1 MAWTGDDDSF
11 QEFIDRYA
19 LSFPQISDDA
29 GSVYFRFEV
38 AYQPAMV
45 IVKTDGSSEM
55 IAGSIN
61 GNLLRQIIG
70 EAS

>member
-1 MAWTGDDDSF
+1 
-11 QEFIDRYA
+11 
-19 LSFPQISDDA
+19 
-29 GSVYFRFEV
+29 
-38 AYQPAMV
+38 MV

-61 GNLLRQIIG
+61 GNLLSQIIG